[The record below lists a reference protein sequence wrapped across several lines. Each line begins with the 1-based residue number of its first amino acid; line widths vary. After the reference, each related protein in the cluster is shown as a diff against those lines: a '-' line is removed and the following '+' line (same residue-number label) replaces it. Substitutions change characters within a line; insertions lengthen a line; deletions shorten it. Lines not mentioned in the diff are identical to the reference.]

1 MGELI
6 PTNAQ
11 LPAHLQA
18 TQSAV
23 ENDALITTGGPTF
36 PMISL
41 RGRQFRLKKEG
52 AEKVLTGITELKI
65 VVLAATPNSQLN
77 AKTYYE
83 GEYTTGSDEAPDCSS
98 ADGVKPDG
106 NATNPQATVCA
117 TCPKNAWGS
126 ATSKMTGKD
135 SKACKDTKMLYF
147 VAPDNVG
154 GDIVAL
160 RVPTMSLRHL
170 SKFARALSSR
180 KVPVSACVTTI
191 NFVDSEY
198 PEVEFG
204 FGGYLD
210 ESAYNAVTD
219 RIASDEVVAILQ
231 GDTYA
236 SEAASEEVP
245 APPPHVDQVQ
255 KTPAEETGDMFS
267 MDEAVTIAEKEVVVE
282 EPMSEIDV
290 LRARL
295 AALQGAPAID
305 TTRTTGVESTPRTT
319 GVESTL
325 AAEGDVTRDAMG
337 RVWDARIDS
346 SNQKITGKGVWAR
359 RKNISDEL
367 YRQVVAELTG
377 GVQSEAPAT
386 TPAVSKSVF
395 DMSESELNPETTQ
408 PTQAPEGDASGLD
421 DLLSE
426 WG

>member
-23 ENDALITTGGPTF
+23 ENNALITTGGPTF

-41 RGRQFRLKKEG
+41 KGRQFRLKKDG
-52 AEKVLTGITELKI
+52 DEKILTGITELKI

-83 GEYTTGSDEAPDCSS
+83 SDYMPGSDEAPDCSS

-245 APPPHVDQVQ
+245 EPPPHVDPVPN
-255 KTPAEETGDMFS
+255 TPAEETGDMFS
-267 MDEAVTIAEKEVVVE
+267 MGLAVTEAEVEVVVE
-282 EPMSEIDV
+282 EPISEIDA
-290 LRARL
+290 LKAQL
-295 AALQGAPAID
+295 AALQGAPTID
-305 TTRTTGVESTPRTT
+305 TTRTTGVESTPKTT

-325 AAEGDVTRDAMG
+325 AAEGAVAVDAMG
-337 RVWDARIDS
+337 RVWDERIDS
-346 SNQKITGKGVWAR
+346 SSHKTTGKGVWAR